1 MRFFL
6 AFMLG
11 MTSIAIAEHTALTDA
26 NWNTV
31 RRLFMTVVRRIGA
44 EPPHLA
50 STAESEIRFL
60 AHMAHRESEVWL
72 QLRMTQVETDEAVWV
87 VEFASKMCGSCQVC
101 DSPRA
106 SWDDRPRPEG
116 PRIQ

>member
-1 MRFFL
+1 MRFL

-11 MTSIAIAEHTALTDA
+11 MTSIATAEHTALTDA

-31 RRLFMTVVRRIGA
+31 RRLFMTVVRRRTGA

-60 AHMAHRESEVWL
+60 AHMAH
-72 QLRMTQVETDEAVWV
+72 
-87 VEFASKMCGSCQVC
+87 G
-101 DSPRA
+101 
-106 SWDDRPRPEG
+106 
-116 PRIQ
+116 

>member
-1 MRFFL
+1 LVHGSIQKKPGKKKSTNMRFFL

-60 AHMAHRESEVWL
+60 AHMAH
-72 QLRMTQVETDEAVWV
+72 
-87 VEFASKMCGSCQVC
+87 G
-101 DSPRA
+101 
-106 SWDDRPRPEG
+106 
-116 PRIQ
+116 